1 MASESVRRAVRPP
14 ITVEWRRAAL
24 LGTAALLLLAVYC
37 AVRATGGAPN
47 PLVHFAYLAIALA
60 AVNAGWRGGL
70 LAGLAAG
77 LLLGPL
83 TPDSTAASVI
93 ALGQWGWV
101 LRGAAYLL
109 AGGVIGFFWDR
120 SQRLAGVVAQ
130 RAAEARAGAVLR
142 ASEERLRRTVEA
154 AADGLRVCDAAG
166 RRTLVTAAAE
176 RLLGVPRADLVDAT
190 AGEVATQLS
199 TAAHPDASGRPAQ
212 LAAALAAR
220 QPPPPTEVTLRG
232 SDGTQRSVQVSW
244 LVVDADTPP
253 GGLVVNLH
261 EVTADRALGRERAAH
276 LEGLQAA
283 AQAAAGAPSA
293 AAAGEALLA
302 QVARIAPVVAAAIYL
317 FDAAGTQR
325 LAAWSPP
332 EAGGSIP
339 SLVPTDL
346 ANELR
351 ALSAHGPLRTELE
364 RLPGSG
370 AGAAVLA
377 ERGAH
382 SLLVVPLSDGGAL
395 VGTLLAGERGR
406 PEPLSPDEGS
416 YLEAIGR
423 LAAGIVR
430 RAVEDEEATRRRDRE
445 RIMRVLAT
453 PTLLVPH
460 FQPILALAKRQ
471 VAGYEALARFLLAP
485 VRPPNVWFAEAAALG
500 LGAELQALAVEQAR
514 AVARGAGLPVGTF
527 LSVNVGPHYLATA
540 PVRSA
545 LRGGSLAR
553 LVIELTEEEAVVDYA
568 ALRAAMA
575 PYLARGARFAVDD
588 AGAGFASMRHVTE
601 LRPAFVKLDA
611 QLIRRLRDDTARQAL
626 VRALVSFTGAIGAT
640 PIAEGVEEP
649 ADLALLART
658 RQPLL
663 LQGYAI
669 ARPGPAWPAIEAA
682 ALGSAT
688 ARRRRALL
696 PVVAARTAQAP
707 RFGEAQRMPGGVTTA
722 DAGWQAH

>member
-1 MASESVRRAVRPP
+1 MASRSVRRAVRPP

-83 TPDSTAASVI
+83 MPESTAASVI

-120 SQRLAGVVAQ
+120 SQRLTGVVAQ
-130 RAAEARAGAVLR
+130 RAAEARSGAVLR

-154 AADGLRVCDAAG
+154 AADGLLVFDATG
-166 RRTLVTAAAE
+166 RLTLFNAAAE
-176 RLLGVPRADLVDAT
+176 RLLGVPQADLVDAT

-199 TAAHPDASGRPAQ
+199 GAAPPDASGGSAQ

-220 QPPPPTEVTLRG
+220 QAPPPTEVTLRG
-232 SDGTQRSVQVSW
+232 PDGTQRRVQVSG
-244 LVVDADTPP
+244 LVLDADTPP

-317 FDAAGTQR
+317 FGAAGTQR

-339 SLVPTDL
+339 ALVPPDL

-351 ALSAHGPLRTELE
+351 ALSAHGPLRTDLG

-370 AGAAVLA
+370 AGAVLA

-406 PEPLSPDEGS
+406 PEPLSPDEGA

-445 RIMRVLAT
+445 RIMQVLAT

-460 FQPILALAKRQ
+460 FQPILALAERQ
-471 VAGYEALARFLLAP
+471 VAGYEALARFSLAP
-485 VRPPNVWFAEAAALG
+485 VRLPNVWFAEAAAVG
-500 LGAELQALAVEQAR
+500 LGAELQALAVERAR
-514 AVARGAGLPVGTF
+514 AVAHGAGLPSGTF
-527 LSVNVGPHYLATA
+527 LSVNVGPRYLATA
-540 PVRSA
+540 PVRAA

-553 LVIELTEEEAVVDYA
+553 LVIELTEEEAVADYA

-575 PYLARGARFAVDD
+575 PYGARGARFAVDD

-611 QLIRRLRDDTARQAL
+611 QIIRRLRDDTARQAL

-669 ARPGPAWPAIEAA
+669 ARPGPAWPAIEAG

-696 PVVAARTAQAP
+696 PVVAARGAHAP
-707 RFGEAQRMPGGVTTA
+707 RFREAQRMPGGVTAA